1 MKRTI
6 SIILAA
12 LMVVFMITACGGAS
26 SAAGKYYVKS
36 IGGLSITD
44 YFNAELEGTE
54 GSEGFTVQDFLDIMG
69 IPSLEE
75 YMTME
80 LKTDGSAIVAVGGE
94 DPQTGTW
101 TQSGDKVTITLDGDA
116 AEFTLKGNEIS
127 APMGQGSRPNCERLA
142 VTRNVKQ
149 NDN

>member
-12 LMVVFMITACGGAS
+12 LMVVFMITACGGSA
-26 SAAGKYYVKS
+26 SAAGKYYAKS
-36 IGGLSITD
+36 IGGLSIND

-69 IPSLEE
+69 IASLEE
-75 YMTME
+75 YMTIE
-80 LKTDGSAIVAVGGE
+80 LKTDGSAVVAVGGE

-127 APMGQGSRPNCERLA
+127 FVQDGEEFVLA
-142 VTRNVKQ
+142 KK
-149 NDN
+149 